1 MEQIETAGH
10 TSLKEIYPEKK
21 RTREHIEW
29 SVWSRA
35 GPEVLV
41 VELDKRDR
49 VIGL

>member
-1 MEQIETAGH
+1 MEQTETAGH
-10 TSLKEIYPEKK
+10 TSLKEIYPE
-21 RTREHIEW
+21 RRQAQENIEW